1 MSTKFLPPRLDYTL
15 DDGVMRHDGTDV
27 IYVGDARVE
36 RIYNARASLDHNNE
50 LRLLMK
56 GRIAKKDEEREFR
69 TGVVKVDLTKPQPAW
84 VSELVNDALRRL
96 WT

>member
-1 MSTKFLPPRLDYTL
+1 MTTQFLPPRLDYTL
-15 DDGVMRHDGTDV
+15 DDTRRPDGTQV

-50 LRLLMK
+50 LRLLIK
-56 GRIAKKDEEREFR
+56 GQLARKDQERMAR
-69 TGVVKVDLTKPQPAW
+69 TGVCKVDLTQPQPQW
-84 VSELVNDALRRL
+84 VTDLVNDALRRL